1 MPRRARRILDSCY
14 LHIITQGLNKEYI
27 YGDEE
32 KKQKLYN
39 LMLKKKENLDLKIV
53 AYCIMDN
60 HMHMIVFS
68 EDIEIVSTYMKRL
81 NTAYALYYNT
91 IKDRVG
97 YVYRDRYYSEAIS
110 SKRYLYNC
118 IAYIH
123 YNPVVAQIV
132 NKPEEYKYSS
142 YNDYIRGDG
151 IVENEIIQLVF
162 GENRGKY
169 KEVFEFIHYTKGS
182 GKDIVVDNN
191 LPHNYKCNID
201 KNNKEE

>member
-27 YGDEE
+27 YSDEE
-32 KKQKLYN
+32 KKEKLYY
-39 LMLKKKENLDLKIV
+39 LMLKKKENLDLKIL

-97 YVYRDRYYSEAIS
+97 YVYNIVKLYPTENCQIDR
-110 SKRYLYNC
+110 
-118 IAYIH
+118 
-123 YNPVVAQIV
+123 
-132 NKPEEYKYSS
+132 
-142 YNDYIRGDG
+142 
-151 IVENEIIQLVF
+151 
-162 GENRGKY
+162 NR
-169 KEVFEFIHYTKGS
+169 
-182 GKDIVVDNN
+182 
-191 LPHNYKCNID
+191 
-201 KNNKEE
+201 